1 MDTQDLSKVTVSNLI
16 HVIDLKHFPCV
27 RLVVVHLAPTG
38 KKKISYYQQQTK
50 HNSKQNTYLILFEE
64 TSMNL

>member
-38 KKKISYYQQQTK
+38 KKKKSHIT
-50 HNSKQNTYLILFEE
+50 NNKQNTTANKTRI
-64 TSMNL
+64 

>member
-38 KKKISYYQQQTK
+38 KKISHIT
-50 HNSKQNTYLILFEE
+50 NNKQNTTANKTRI
-64 TSMNL
+64 